1 MPPSFACPST
11 PQIYGVGQYKDYAL
25 NAGQGGNAAGD
36 PVPYLGG
43 APISS
48 CCPERA
54 LIANGIAHK
63 QSNVKLSHVIDGTS
77 NTFMILEMASV
88 IPKFPYP
95 VNPFVWTSHQS
106 QGLAMSTTDKN
117 GKYELKIG
125 SAGGVVPGKYTVTCS
140 DPAAMMGGKS
150 SDDPNYAIVCKK
162 YAQGTSKYVIDVQ
175 KSDSNLEL
183 KLD

>member
-1 MPPSFACPST
+1 
-11 PQIYGVGQYKDYAL
+11 
-25 NAGQGGNAAGD
+25 
-36 PVPYLGG
+36 
-43 APISS
+43 
-48 CCPERA
+48 
-54 LIANGIAHK
+54 
-63 QSNVKLSHVIDGTS
+63 
-77 NTFMILEMASV
+77 MILEQSSV
-88 IPKFPYP
+88 LPKFPYP
-95 VNPFVWTSHQS
+95 VNSFVWTSHQS
-106 QGLAMSTTDKN
+106 QGLAMSNQGTHPTRSSTTDKN
-117 GKYELKIG
+117 GKYALKIG